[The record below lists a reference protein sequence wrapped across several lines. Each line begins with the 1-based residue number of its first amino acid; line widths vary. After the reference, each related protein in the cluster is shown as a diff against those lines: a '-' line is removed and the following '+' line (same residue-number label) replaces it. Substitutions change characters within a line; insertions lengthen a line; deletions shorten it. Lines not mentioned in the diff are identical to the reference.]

1 MYRAGGKDFGKY
13 RCKGV
18 KFMAKMD
25 IQTKWFEGDCPINA
39 VPATLATDFS
49 GTNNDLVFT
58 AKVPGED
65 FNGWKI
71 VFKDT
76 KEEEQ
81 KLEVVYDEIDKEIIV
96 LLATDG
102 DKEIITTAEDIKN
115 AITEIVNVVFA
126 KNNNGTGVVEEF
138 EGTLEDGAFG
148 TVCQDIHV
156 IVEHD
161 GQLYINILPNGKY
174 DANWRKL
181 NLVEY

>member
-1 MYRAGGKDFGKY
+1 
-13 RCKGV
+13 
-18 KFMAKMD
+18 MAKMD

-39 VPATLATDFS
+39 VPATLATNFS
-49 GTNNDLVFT
+49 GTNNDLIFT

-71 VFKDT
+71 VFEDP

-81 KLEVVYDEIDKEIIV
+81 ELKVVYDEIDKEIIV

-115 AITEIVNVVFA
+115 AITEIVDVAFA
-126 KNNNGTGVVEEF
+126 KSNNGTGVVEEL
-138 EGTLEDGAFG
+138 EGALEDGVFG